1 MCEAPSTWRARTC
14 LIVPSLRIAAYRG
27 LIAAPGRPNAW
38 VAPSFSR
45 ISTAA
50 SIARI
55 FAMSVVLAVRG
66 AAAGELLD
74 EQQQG
79 GVVEPA
85 VPLGAGG
92 ADELSGECAERDG
105 YSGLAC
111 GRGHDA
117 HVLVVQ
123 VDPEAGGELALE
135 HVRRLALQDLV
146 ARQAPGQDLDR
157 GFHV

>member
-1 MCEAPSTWRARTC
+1 MCEAPSTCRASTC

-27 LIAAPGRPNAW
+27 LIAAPGRPNAC
-38 VAPSFSR
+38 VAPSLSR

-50 SIARI
+50 SITRI
-55 FAMSVVLAVRG
+55 FVMSVVLAVG
-66 AAAGELLD
+66 GPAAGELLD

-85 VPLGAGG
+85 VPAGAGG
-92 ADELSGECAERDG
+92 ADELSGESAERDG
-105 YSGLAC
+105 HARLA
-111 GRGHDA
+111 GRRRHDA

-146 ARQAPGQDLDR
+146 AGQAAGEHL
-157 GFHV
+157 